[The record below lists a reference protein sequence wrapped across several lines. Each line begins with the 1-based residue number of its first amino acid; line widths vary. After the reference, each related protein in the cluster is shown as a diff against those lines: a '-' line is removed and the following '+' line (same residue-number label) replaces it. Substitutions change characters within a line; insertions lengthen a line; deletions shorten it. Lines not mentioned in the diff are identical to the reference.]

1 MSSRGDERPKRDAP
15 FRSQGFQGR
24 YEILSRIGAGGFGTV
39 FQGRQVATGQRVAI
53 KILKP
58 GAREGSAS
66 KRVARFQREMR
77 LCARLHHT
85 NIVGLIDSGQTSDGQ
100 IYLVF
105 EFVPGKNLREVLREE
120 GALEPQEARHLM
132 LQVLDALSAAHAQ
145 GITHRDLKPSNLM
158 IMPTGARRNA
168 LVLDFGIGAIAEDVG
183 PAGEANLTGDDE
195 VLGTPA
201 YAAPEQLQGG
211 TATPRADLFA
221 WGLVFL
227 ECLTGRPVFSGRRV
241 AEVVSRQLDPEPI
254 AVPAAL
260 LRHPVGRLLS
270 RALVKKVEE
279 RDVTAEG
286 LLRELEACDLRDL
299 PRGLRGSEQAPG
311 AAACPGPRAA
321 TAADRRGGPPSPA
334 RPSSEGAG
342 ERRLLTAVCC
352 SLQTSAAAREGAD
365 VEDRDELLRA
375 QQEVCFDVARRFQ
388 GTVVGAL
395 GERVLLCFGHPV
407 AGEDDAERASR
418 AALEIAATIGELGQ
432 RREVWRRLGPQVRIG
447 AHTGLVIVPEGGEA
461 SAGGPG
467 PFAGTTASVA
477 AHLSGLAPP
486 GAVLLSGDTCRLLRD
501 RFVTEALGARELGG
515 AGRVEVHR
523 IARERS
529 ALEPRV
535 AALPMI
541 GRTQELALLTQ
552 RWRRVREGFGQGV
565 LVTGQP
571 GIGKSRLAAEL
582 YREIRGE
589 AHFWIECRCA
599 PENRSSALRPMTE
612 ALEQVADIDERHTP
626 EEKAARLR
634 ALLVAYGFR
643 LADTM
648 PLLASLLAIPIPPG
662 DDPTPLDLAPQ
673 RRKELT
679 LGALVSLLI
688 EMAERRPVLFLL
700 EDLQWADPT
709 TLELLTRLLPE
720 VAAARVCVL
729 LTARPDF
736 SPPWPLAGTLQIQ
749 LSALESAQ
757 VAALIAGIAAGKELP
772 PRAVQ
777 RVIEQAEGVPL
788 FVEELTRAA
797 IESGASAEERAERG
811 PSIERS
817 SGEVSIPTPLRVSL
831 MARLDRLG
839 RARETAQLAAVLGRE
854 FSGEVLAEIS
864 ALDEAAVREDLDRL
878 IAADILLLRRRARQS
893 TYVFRHVLLRDAA
906 YASLPRRARQR
917 AHARVARALEERFPQ
932 IAAERPGLLAMHH
945 ARAEQMREAIAYGRA
960 AARRALGRSMNAE
973 AVEAAFQTIS
983 WLGALD
989 EPRERAEAELDLH
1002 QITIAA
1008 VASIRSF
1015 AAEEVDSAVRRAQE
1029 LIERVGDRSHA
1040 LAMLWARFNHHWK
1053 RGNAEQAYAL
1063 AQQYAALSERSGDAQ
1078 HTIAAHVAL
1087 GRSHL
1092 VAARYGEA
1100 EAALGRAVALYDP
1113 ERHRGAALVFGVDLA
1128 VSAQVALAA
1137 VSWSTGHL
1145 ERSAAWLR
1153 SAEAAAGALDDV
1165 GTTCHLL
1172 VHAAMVHHGRRD
1184 RDAVRRAAR
1193 RLIGLAEPL
1202 GLTQWLTLGGLLRA
1216 WIARDVEG
1224 GNRLLADMSAAGM
1237 GQPYP
1242 RWSSLVAE
1250 SEMDLGRFEA
1260 ALARLDRCLAAAG
1273 VVRERRYVPEIHRLR
1288 GDCLRCLGDERA
1300 AERSYREA
1308 VELARAQGAR
1318 SPELRASLHLA
1329 RLLDREGRHGEVHDA
1344 LTRALRGF
1352 PEGQG
1357 WCELAAAEAM
1367 VRDAA
1372 GKLAAA

>member
-1 MSSRGDERPKRDAP
+1 MSSRGDDKPSRASP
-15 FRSQGFQGR
+15 FQLQGR

-53 KILKP
+53 KVLKP
-58 GAREGSAS
+58 GAREGAAS
-66 KRVARFQREMR
+66 KRAARFQREMR

-120 GALEPQEARHLM
+120 GALDPQEARHLM

-168 LVLDFGIGAIAEDVG
+168 LVLDFGIGAIAEDVEA
-183 PAGEANLTGDDE
+183 AGEASLTGDDE
-195 VLGTPA
+195 FLGTPP
-201 YAAPEQLQGG
+201 YAAPEQLRGAA
-211 TATPRADLFA
+211 ATPRADLFA

-227 ECLTGRPVFSGRRV
+227 ECLTGRPVLSGRRV
-241 AEVVSRQLDPEPI
+241 ADVVSRLLDPEPI
-254 AVPAAL
+254 PLPAAL
-260 LRHPVGRLLS
+260 LHHPAGRLLS
-270 RALVKKVEE
+270 RALVKSVEA
-279 RDVTAEG
+279 RSVTAEG
-286 LLRELEACDLRDL
+286 LLRDLEACDMSDL
-299 PRGLRGSEQAPG
+299 PRGLRGSEPAPSAASCPGRG
-311 AAACPGPRAA
+311 AAA
-321 TAADRRGGPPSPA
+321 AADRRRAPPSPA

-352 SLQTSAAAREGAD
+352 SLQVSAPGREGAD

-375 QQEVCFDVARRFQ
+375 QQEVCFEVAQRYQ
-388 GTVVGAL
+388 GAVAGAL

-407 AGEDDAERASR
+407 AGEDDAERAAR
-418 AALEIAATIGELGQ
+418 AALEIAARIGELGHRIQ
-432 RREVWRRLGPQVRIG
+432 AWQRLGPQVRIG
-447 AHTGLVIVPEGGEA
+447 AHTGFAIVPEGGEA
-461 SAGGPG
+461 SAGGAG
-467 PFAGTTASVA
+467 PFVGTTASVA

-486 GAVLLSGDTCRLLRD
+486 GEVLLSGETRGLLRD

-515 AGRVEVHR
+515 AGHVEVHR
-523 IARERS
+523 LARERP

-541 GRTQELALLTQ
+541 GRTHELALLTQ
-552 RWRRVREGFGQGV
+552 RWRRVREGLGQSV

-571 GIGKSRLAAEL
+571 GIGKSRLSAEL

-599 PENRSSALRPMTE
+599 PESRSSALRPMIE

-626 EEKAARLR
+626 EEKVERLR

-643 LADTM
+643 LGDTM
-648 PLLASLLAIPIPPG
+648 PLLASLLATPIPPG
-662 DDPTPLDLAPQ
+662 EGSAPLELAPQ

-679 LGALVSLLI
+679 LGALVSLLL

-709 TLELLTRLLPE
+709 TLEFLTRLLRE
-720 VAAARVCVL
+720 VAAARVFVL
-729 LTARPDF
+729 LTARPEF
-736 SPPWPLAGTLQIQ
+736 TPPWPLAGTLQIQ

-757 VAALIAGIAAGKELP
+757 VAALIAGIAAGEELP
-772 PRAVQ
+772 PRAVR

-797 IESGASAEERAERG
+797 LESGATVEERSERG
-811 PSIERS
+811 PPIERS
-817 SGEVSIPTPLRVSL
+817 PRAPTIPTPLRVSL
-831 MARLDRLG
+831 TARLDRLG
-839 RARETAQLAAVLGRE
+839 SARETAQLAAVLGRE
-854 FSGEVLAEIS
+854 FSAEVLAEVS
-864 ALDEAAVREDLDRL
+864 ALDDAAVKEDLDRL
-878 IAADILLLRRRARQS
+878 VAADILLLRRRARQS

-906 YASLPRRARQR
+906 YESLPRRARRR
-917 AHARVARALEERFPQ
+917 AHARVARALEARFPE

-960 AARRALGRSMNAE
+960 AARRALHRSMNAE
-973 AVEAAFQTIS
+973 AVEAAFQAIS
-983 WLGALD
+983 WLDALE

-1029 LIERVGDRSHA
+1029 LIERVGDVSHA

-1053 RGNAEQAYAL
+1053 RGDAEQAHAL

-1078 HTIAAHVAL
+1078 HAIAAHVAL
-1087 GRSHL
+1087 GRSLL

-1100 EAALGRAVALYDP
+1100 QAALERAVALYDP
-1113 ERHRGAALVFGVDLA
+1113 ERHGGSALAFGVDLA
-1128 VSAQVALAA
+1128 VSAQIALAA

-1145 ERSAAWLR
+1145 ERSAAWLER
-1153 SAEAAAGALDDV
+1153 AEAAASALEDA

-1172 VHAAMVHHGRRD
+1172 VHAAMVHHCRRD
-1184 RDAVRRAAR
+1184 RDAVRRAAQ
-1193 RLIGLAEPL
+1193 RLIELAEPL
-1202 GLTQWLTLGGLLRA
+1202 GLTQWLTFGGLLRA
-1216 WIARDVEG
+1216 WIERDVEG
-1224 GNRLLADMSAAGM
+1224 GNRLLADMSAVGM

-1250 SEMDLGRFEA
+1250 SEMELGRFEA

-1273 VVRERRYVPEIHRLR
+1273 VVKERRYAPELHRLR

-1300 AERSYREA
+1300 AERCYREA
-1308 VELARAQGAR
+1308 VELARGQGAR

-1329 RLLDREGRHGEVHDA
+1329 RLLEREGRHGELHDA
-1344 LTRALRGF
+1344 LSRALRGF
-1352 PEGQG
+1352 PEGRG
-1357 WCELAAAEAM
+1357 WRELAAAEAM
-1367 VRDAA
+1367 ARDAA
-1372 GKLAAA
+1372 GKLSAA

>member
-1 MSSRGDERPKRDAP
+1 M
-15 FRSQGFQGR
+15 
-24 YEILSRIGAGGFGTV
+24 SRIGAGGFGTV
-39 FQGRQVATGQRVAI
+39 FQGRQVATGQPVAI

-58 GAREGSAS
+58 GAREGSTS
-66 KRVARFQREMR
+66 KRVARFLREMR
-77 LCARLHHT
+77 LGARLHHT

-120 GALEPQEARHLM
+120 GALDPQEARHLM

-158 IMPTGARRNA
+158 ILPTGARRNA
-168 LVLDFGIGAIAEDVG
+168 LVLDFGIGAIATDVDL
-183 PAGEANLTGDDE
+183 AGEVTLTGDDE

-227 ECLTGRPVFSGRRV
+227 ECLTGRPLFSGRRV
-241 AEVVSRQLDPEPI
+241 AEIVARQLDPAPI
-254 AVPAAL
+254 PLPAAL
-260 LRHPVGRLLS
+260 LHHPVGRLLS

-286 LLRELEACDLRDL
+286 LLRELEACDLSDL
-299 PRGLRGSEQAPG
+299 PRGLRGSEPALG
-311 AAACPGPRAA
+311 SAAWPGPRAA
-321 TAADRRGGPPSPA
+321 TAADHRGGPPSPPG
-334 RPSSEGAG
+334 RSSSEGAG

-352 SLQTSAAAREGAD
+352 SLQASAAVREGAD

-375 QQEVCFDVARRFQ
+375 QQEICFDVARRFQ

-407 AGEDDAERASR
+407 AGEDDAERATR
-418 AALEIAATIGELGQ
+418 AALEIAAAIGELGH
-432 RREVWRRLGPQVRIG
+432 RLEVWRRLGPQVRIG
-447 AHTGLVIVPEGGEA
+447 AHTGVVIFPEGGEA

-467 PFAGTTASVA
+467 PFVGTTASVA

-486 GAVLLSGDTCRLLRD
+486 GAVLLSGETCRLLRD
-501 RFVTEALGARELGG
+501 RFVTEALGARAIGG
-515 AGRVEVHR
+515 AGSVEVHR
-523 IARERS
+523 VARERS

-582 YREIRGE
+582 QREIHGE

-599 PENRSSALRPMTE
+599 PEDRGSTLRPMIE

-626 EEKAARLR
+626 EEKIARLR

-643 LADTM
+643 LADAM

-662 DDPTPLDLAPQ
+662 DDPTPLELAPQ
-673 RRKELT
+673 RRQELV
-679 LGALVSLLI
+679 LGALVSLLT

-700 EDLQWADPT
+700 EDVQWADPT
-709 TLELLTRLLPE
+709 TLEFLTRLLPE

-797 IESGASAEERAERG
+797 IESGAPLEERAERG

-831 MARLDRLG
+831 TARLDRLG

-864 ALDEAAVREDLDRL
+864 ALDEAAVKEDLERL
-878 IAADILLLRRRARQS
+878 VAADILFLRRRARQS

-906 YASLPRRARQR
+906 YESLPRRARQR
-917 AHARVARALEERFPQ
+917 AHARVARALEERFPE

-960 AARRALGRSMNAE
+960 AARRALQRSMNAE
-973 AVEAAFQTIS
+973 AVEAAFQAIS
-983 WLGALD
+983 WLGALE

-1053 RGNAEQAYAL
+1053 RGDAEQAHAL
-1063 AQQYAALSERSGDAQ
+1063 AQQYVTLSERSGDAQ
-1078 HTIAAHVAL
+1078 HAIAAHVAL
-1087 GRSHL
+1087 GRSL
-1092 VAARYGEA
+1092 LIAARYGEA
-1100 EAALGRAVALYDP
+1100 EAALERAVALYDP
-1113 ERHRGAALVFGVDLA
+1113 EQHRGSALVFGVDLA
-1128 VSAQVALAA
+1128 VSAQVTLAA
-1137 VSWSTGHL
+1137 LLWSTGHL
-1145 ERSAAWLR
+1145 ARSAAWLR
-1153 SAEAAAGALDDV
+1153 SAEAAAGALDDA

-1172 VHAAMVHHGRRD
+1172 VHAAMVHHVRCD
-1184 RDAVRRAAR
+1184 RDAVRRAAQ

-1202 GLTQWLTLGGLLRA
+1202 GLTQWLTLGGLLQA
-1216 WIARDVEG
+1216 WLERDVEG

-1273 VVRERRYVPEIHRLR
+1273 VVRERRYVPELHRLR

-1308 VELARAQGAR
+1308 IELARSQGAR
-1318 SPELRASLHLA
+1318 SFELRASLHLA
-1329 RLLDREGRHGEVHDA
+1329 RLLDREGRLGEVHDA
-1344 LTRALRGF
+1344 LSRALDGF
-1352 PEGQG
+1352 PEGQR

-1367 VRDAA
+1367 LRDTAS
-1372 GKLAAA
+1372 KLAVE